1 MRWFLCSVARPLTN
15 LAPPPCQA
23 EHIAPTPRHSGLL
36 QELRLRRRREVD
48 DRSDRAAR
56 ASFGLAPPGRRRLN
70 ADWFQR
76 RDRRHGLHRGR
87 LRTRSASAGSGHRN
101 EPAPGS
107 LNPLPLPPLRAPRKS
122 RSGAPFSCPQLV
134 IGEEPAP
141 PAYSRAEPSSAV
153 PRHRRSAPRS
163 KG

>member
-1 MRWFLCSVARPLTN
+1 MVPLFRGTSSN
-15 LAPPPCQA
+15 QPCTPPCQT
-23 EHIAPTPRHSGLL
+23 EHIAPTPRHRGLL

-87 LRTRSASAGSGHRN
+87 LRTRSASTGSGHRN

-107 LNPLPLPPLRAPRKS
+107 LNPLPLSPLRAPR
-122 RSGAPFSCPQLV
+122 
-134 IGEEPAP
+134 E
-141 PAYSRAEPSSAV
+141 SRAGRLFLPAGGHRGGARPARRASSAV
-153 PRHRRSAPRS
+153 PRHRRQVSHMFDAFGALR
-163 KG
+163 